1 MAPNMSTLDRA
12 PRLTAAVAAIVAGA
26 AIGPGSAAAIVL
38 FAVAAVLLATS
49 AISFS
54 PLFALSRFA
63 NRGHRPLTH

>member
-12 PRLTAAVAAIVAGA
+12 PRLTATVAAIVAGA

-49 AISFS
+49 TISFC
-54 PLFALSRFA
+54 PLFALFRFA
-63 NRGHRPLTH
+63 SRGHRPLTH

>member
-49 AISFS
+49 AISFC
-54 PLFALSRFA
+54 PLFALFRFA
-63 NRGHRPLTH
+63 TAATGP